1 MVVGGTSGLG
11 LEVARLLA
19 TEHRVVVLGDVE
31 CEVKAVTDGL
41 GCDGIVCDVSDYD
54 DVRYAMREVATRH
67 GGIDGLA
74 HCAALWAGGALDEL
88 SPARLRR
95 AVEVNVLGT
104 VYILREA
111 LTWMKAAS
119 RGNIVY
125 VGAVAVD
132 VPRPGIPVYRATKS
146 FGKSLVESVAQAMG
160 ADGIKVMQ
168 IHPGPMPTRLQ
179 ERAGANFLDEVYAQ
193 PVQVAREVVRLLSL
207 EPDDLYVSD
216 HKVLRA
222 DGRW

>member
-1 MVVGGTSGLG
+1 
-11 LEVARLLA
+11 
-19 TEHRVVVLGDVE
+19 VE

-74 HCAALWAGGALDEL
+74 HCAAMWAGGALDEL